1 MDFTRLFTDLWTAR
15 FALAEGIG
23 MTLVISG
30 IAIVLGTLLG
40 IGVALSL
47 VYGGKAQRFVVRIFL
62 EYVRGTPVFVLIL
75 ACYYLL
81 STVIQLTPF
90 QAGLIALTVF
100 CSSHVGEN
108 LRGALLALPKGQ
120 TEAGKAI
127 GLTFRQNFIYVLAPQ
142 ALRQALPAWINT
154 AAELV
159 KASTL
164 LAVLGVV
171 DLLEDFQQ
179 GSIRIDGE
187 EIGYTAAPE
196 RRRRKESEI
205 ARQRS
210 MTGMVFQQFNLFP
223 HMTALGNVTL
233 GLLKVKKLP
242 TAEATAIAEKWLE
255 RVGMAARR
263 NHYPGQ
269 LSGGQQQRVAIAR
282 AIAMNPKVMLFDEV
296 TSALDPELVNEVLN

>member
-1 MDFTRLFTDLWTAR
+1 MMLGLT
-15 FALAEGIG
+15 GIQVWMVLQGVG
-23 MTLVISG
+23 MTLVISA

-47 VYGGKAQRFVVRIFL
+47 VYGGKAQRFVVRTFL

-81 STVIQLTPF
+81 SGVIQLTPF

-120 TEAGKAI
+120 TEAAKAI
-127 GLTFRQNFIYVLAPQ
+127 GLTFPQTFVYVLAPQ

-164 LAVLGVV
+164 LAVIGVV
-171 DLLEDFQQ
+171 ELMLTTRQLIATKTALTLEFYALA
-179 GSIRIDGE
+179 GVTYFLICFSIERLGRHV
-187 EIGYTAAPE
+187 E
-196 RRRRKESEI
+196 RRI
-205 ARQRS
+205 A
-210 MTGMVFQQFNLFP
+210 
-223 HMTALGNVTL
+223 
-233 GLLKVKKLP
+233 LP
-242 TAEATAIAEKWLE
+242 
-255 RVGMAARR
+255 
-263 NHYPGQ
+263 
-269 LSGGQQQRVAIAR
+269 S
-282 AIAMNPKVMLFDEV
+282 
-296 TSALDPELVNEVLN
+296 

>member
-1 MDFTRLFTDLWTAR
+1 MDFTRFFADLWIAR

-23 MTLVISG
+23 MTLLISG

-47 VYGGKAQRFVVRIFL
+47 VYGGKLQRVVVRTFL

-81 STVIQLTPF
+81 SGVIQLTPF

-127 GLTFRQNFIYVLAPQ
+127 GLTFRQNFVYVLAPQ

-164 LAVLGVV
+164 LAVIGVV
-171 DLLEDFQQ
+171 ELMLTTRQIIAIKPRPLEFYFVA
-179 GSIRIDGE
+179 GLVYFLICFSIERFGR
-187 EIGYTAAPE
+187 YVE
-196 RRRRKESEI
+196 RR
-205 ARQRS
+205 
-210 MTGMVFQQFNLFP
+210 V
-223 HMTALGNVTL
+223 AL
-233 GLLKVKKLP
+233 P
-242 TAEATAIAEKWLE
+242 
-255 RVGMAARR
+255 
-263 NHYPGQ
+263 
-269 LSGGQQQRVAIAR
+269 S
-282 AIAMNPKVMLFDEV
+282 
-296 TSALDPELVNEVLN
+296 